1 MMENPKRLF
10 AILGGLLV
18 LLVIGMGLQGTKL
31 YSQTSAEK
39 KILPAARANVS
50 GGEQGINRNGTK
62 AEKEIAVHVTGA
74 VSKPGVYRL
83 PAGSRVEDAVR
94 MAEPLPDA
102 DVDGINRAASLT
114 DGRQIIVPSRQGGSG
129 EGNNRATAAAGS
141 GQGLIKS
148 GGSSSKQAGASALI
162 NINQADAAELDRL
175 PGVGPSTAQKII
187 QYRET
192 KGPFQCIE
200 DLQNVPGIGPKKFA
214 DLKEMIT
221 VD

>member
-1 MMENPKRLF
+1 MENPKRLF

-31 YSQTSAEK
+31 YSQTSPEQ

-50 GGEQGINRNGTK
+50 GGEQGTNRNGAK

-83 PAGSRVEDAVR
+83 PAGSRVEDAIR
-94 MAEPLPDA
+94 LAEPLPDA
-102 DVDGINRAASLT
+102 DVEGLNRAASLT
-114 DGRQIIVPSRQGGSG
+114 DGRQVLVPSRQGEGG
-129 EGNNRATAAAGS
+129 EGNNRVTAAASS

-148 GGSSSKQAGASALI
+148 GGSSSKQAGVSALI

-175 PGVGPSTAQKII
+175 PGVGPSTAQKIL

-192 KGPFQCIE
+192 KGPFQRTE
-200 DLQNVPGIGPKKFA
+200 DLQNVPGIGPKKYA